1 MTLKAPGPRA
11 SCSSLSW
18 SARYYIA
25 GACKQCGA
33 QRRWRRQYS
42 ACSCHCRRR
51 RAVRHCRRHSA
62 VRRRRRRC
70 CSPRSF
76 FLSSLEWLCKCSSR
90 DARWPLPSPH
100 STVSKLFGY
109 KDSIEMLII
118 WTWMFFSIKWSGE
131 SPFWYV
137 FSDLFVNCFLCRNL

>member
-33 QRRWRRQYS
+33 QRRQHS
-42 ACSCHCRRR
+42 ACS
-51 RAVRHCRRHSA
+51 RHC
-62 VRRRRRRC
+62 RRRRRRC

-100 STVSKLFGY
+100 STVSKDIKSQWNANY
-109 KDSIEMLII
+109 MSMNV
-118 WTWMFFSIKWSGE
+118 FFSIKWSGE
-131 SPFWYV
+131 SLFWY
-137 FSDLFVNCFLCRNL
+137 FLSCLLPIRRCLLETSINWFYGRYRGIQNYPPNY

>member
-33 QRRWRRQYS
+33 HRRRRHS
-42 ACSCHCRRR
+42 ACS
-51 RAVRHCRRHSA
+51 RHCRR
-62 VRRRRRRC
+62 RRRRRRC

-100 STVSKLFGY
+100 STVSKDIRSQWNANY
-109 KDSIEMLII
+109 MSMN
-118 WTWMFFSIKWSGE
+118 
-131 SPFWYV
+131 V
-137 FSDLFVNCFLCRNL
+137 FSELFVNCLLGDAYWKHPSIDFREGKGDPKLPSQLLDIID

>member
-25 GACKQCGA
+25 GACKQYGA

-100 STVSKLFGY
+100 STVSKLFGLQIPMKCWLY
-109 KDSIEMLII
+109 GHECILVSNEV
-118 WTWMFFSIKWSGE
+118 GN
-131 SPFWYV
+131 P
-137 FSDLFVNCFLCRNL
+137 LFGIFRAACKLSFR